1 MPMNTTIRQRRPHA
15 DWYNVHGQSTF
26 VYQYHP
32 AFTAPFSGPHSL
44 NPGGMGRET
53 FDATLFAGIRP
64 WQGVELYV
72 NPEIDLGFGLSNTLG
87 VAGFPSGEAYKVGR
101 RQPYYE
107 TQRAFGRF
115 TIGLSGPEEKVDDGP
130 NQIAGTRQANDLI
143 ITAGKLSATDIFDTN
158 RYAHDPRGDFLNW
171 SIVDSGAYDYA
182 ANAWGYTYGGAI
194 EWNQDWWTLRV
205 GYFTLSKVP
214 NEVDLDPSFKQF
226 ELVTEFEERH
236 TLFDHPGKVK
246 LLFFNNRGRMANYN
260 DAVRLAQQTGT
271 TPDVSLVRRYASR
284 PGAAINAEQEFT
296 DDLGGFLR
304 ASLNDGHK
312 ETYEFTEINRSVVA
326 GLALAGKRWSRPND
340 TFALAGVINRH
351 LEGGAQ
357 LSRRRRP
364 RHPHRRWRTAE
375 SRLREDRRALLQGGD
390 RRRLRRLSRFSAYR
404 KPGLQRAARPGR
416 DHRLPPARRILIA
429 APRRRRPTGLMAFRV
444 RSRDVKRVR
453 ASLERAHHTG
463 RRFVEHAVC
472 NMVEQMALELKVD
485 DEIDMRFMPHGLER
499 PRIG

>member
-1 MPMNTTIRQRRPHA
+1 MLKPRFIAALAAIGRIALFGAVAHADDSNDTATRAEATTP

-64 WQGVELYV
+64 WQGVEFYV
-72 NPEIDLGFGLSNTLG
+72 NPEIDQGFGLSNTLG

-130 NQIAGTRQANDLI
+130 NQIAGTRQANNLI

-194 EWNQDWWTLRV
+194 EWNQNWWTLRV

-271 TPDVSLVRRYASR
+271 TPDVSLVRHYSSR
-284 PGAAINAEQEFT
+284 PGAAINAEQGFT

-312 ETYEFTEINRSVVA
+312 ETYEFTEINHSLVL
-326 GLALAGKRWSRPND
+326 GLALAGTRWSRPDD
-340 TFALAGVINRH
+340 TFALAGVINDISKDARNYFAA
-351 LEGGAQ
+351 GG
-357 LSRRRRP
+357 L
-364 RHPHRRWRTAE
+364 
-375 SRLREDRRALLQGGD
+375 G
-390 RRRLRRLSRFSAYR
+390 
-404 KPGLQRAARPGR
+404 
-416 DHRLPPARRILIA
+416 ILIGDGALPKAGFEKIVELYYKA
-429 APRRRRPTGLMAFRV
+429 AIIDGFDASVDFQHIENPAYNALRGPVEIIGFR
-444 RSRDVKRVR
+444 
-453 ASLERAHHTG
+453 L
-463 RRFVEHAVC
+463 HA
-472 NMVEQMALELKVD
+472 E
-485 DEIDMRFMPHGLER
+485 F
-499 PRIG
+499 

>member
-1 MPMNTTIRQRRPHA
+1 MFRYRFIAALAAISPVVLVAAPAHA
-15 DWYNVHGQSTF
+15 GTANDSETPTAWNATDWYNLHGQSTF

-32 AFTAPFSGPHSL
+32 AFTAPFSGAHSL

-64 WQGVELYV
+64 WQGVEFYL
-72 NPEIDLGFGLSNTLG
+72 NPEIDQGFGLSNTLG

-130 NQIAGTRQANDLI
+130 NQIAGTRQANNLI

-194 EWNQDWWTLRV
+194 EWNQNWWTLRV

-226 ELVTEFEERH
+226 ELVTEVEERH

-271 TPDVSLVRRYASR
+271 TPDVSLVRHYSSR

-304 ASLNDGHK
+304 ASLNDGQK
-312 ETYEFTEINRSVVA
+312 EAYEFTEINRSVVV
-326 GLALAGKRWSRPND
+326 GLALAGKRWSRPDD
-340 TFALAGVINRH
+340 TFGLAGVINDISKDARNY
-351 LEGGAQ
+351 LAAGG
-357 LSRRRRP
+357 L
-364 RHPHRRWRTAE
+364 
-375 SRLREDRRALLQGGD
+375 G
-390 RRRLRRLSRFSAYR
+390 
-404 KPGLQRAARPGR
+404 
-416 DHRLPPARRILIA
+416 ILIGDGA
-429 APRRRRPTGLMAFRV
+429 LPKAGFE
-444 RSRDVKRVR
+444 KI
-453 ASLERAHHTG
+453 
-463 RRFVEHAVC
+463 
-472 NMVEQMALELKVD
+472 LELYYKAAIVD
-485 DEIDMRFMPHGLER
+485 GFNASVDFQHIENPAYNAVRGPVEV
-499 PRIG
+499 IGFRLHAEF